1 MTSVYLLLTICF
13 KNANQSVAALVDT
26 GVSVNILNMQTFMR
40 FRILE
45 LQNQVK
51 WNNVT
56 LRVTN
61 SKTELSFIHFRVT
74 NSKLKN
80 RKFQFRVS
88 SL

>member
-1 MTSVYLLLTICF
+1 
-13 KNANQSVAALVDT
+13 
-26 GVSVNILNMQTFMR
+26 MR

-45 LQNQVK
+45 LQNQVT

-88 SL
+88 SLYLKNIKSLSELLTQSKLILEILFCFCPVPLEGH